1 MIIFYGFQNLAWEFN
16 DLFCQIH
23 GLFGIFEIYLWNNQ
37 SVHGCLY
44 GWRDVIPHGTHKVGE
59 CEVGMRHKI
68 LNVWFLH
75 KMNPP
80 WKDKSLK

>member
-23 GLFGIFEIYLWNNQ
+23 GLFEIFEIYLCNNH
-37 SVHGCLY
+37 SIHGCLY
-44 GWRDVIPHGTHKVGE
+44 GWRDVIPHGTHKVNE
-59 CEVGMRHKI
+59 CEGWNETQIFECMV
-68 LNVWFLH
+68 LH
-75 KMNPP
+75 KMKPP